1 MARLNM
7 VRRMQMAAIA
17 AVVAFNISSSQAQD
31 SDIVDIAINNGSF
44 NTLVAALQA
53 ADLVDALKGDGPF
66 TVFAPTDAA
75 FAALPEGTVESLL
88 EPDNKELLV
97 SILTYHVV
105 PGRLLAADVV
115 AETALQT
122 LNGLSVTIE
131 VDDSGVRIDDANI
144 QATDI
149 EGTNGVIHVID
160 AVILPEASTAV
171 ETSSW
176 GVVKNTR

>member
-1 MARLNM
+1 MCIRD
-7 VRRMQMAAIA
+7 R
-17 AVVAFNISSSQAQD
+17 
-31 SDIVDIAINNGSF
+31 
-44 NTLVAALQA
+44 
-53 ADLVDALKGDGPF
+53 
-66 TVFAPTDAA
+66 
-75 FAALPEGTVESLL
+75 
-88 EPDNKELLV
+88 
-97 SILTYHVV
+97 
-105 PGRLLAADVV
+105 LAADVV